1 MLIIPLHKA
10 ISRQNFPLV
19 TLMLVLLNGVVFVVF
34 QGGDNQVMRE
44 AATFYHNSG
53 LEEREWNWLDE
64 FVPGY
69 ETDFRKRMERLDQ
82 AAKAEEGGAQ
92 RIALARSQLVASHPD
107 FLAALRSGDIID
119 PDGERYADWQSK
131 RAEFERLM
139 DQSVTR
145 RYMLHYD
152 QLEPVNVVTHMFLH
166 GGIGH
171 LVGNMVFLLL
181 LGVLVEGALGAGL
194 FLIAYLIAG
203 VGGSALSLAVHWGTP
218 TGMLGASG
226 AIAGLMGLFTVLY
239 GRLRVRFFYW
249 VWVYFD
255 YVRAPAIVLLP
266 VWLGW
271 ELLQFLTAEGSN
283 VAYEAHAGGIVTG
296 ALIAA
301 GVRALGWQRDEF
313 LKEESRRED
322 DREAL
327 EAAQQDL
334 AALNVARAKH
344 RLRPLL
350 ERNPDDPGLL
360 RSWYHACKIQ
370 KDDPDLH
377 DAARRVLALPGET
390 AQERALVIET
400 FVDYRQRTN
409 PKLSASQAA
418 DLCCRL
424 LRWEAL
430 EEGRLLLDRLMR
442 LNQPPEALPRACLL
456 AAQQLRRQGQAEA
469 AQPYMDAVQAL
480 TSDPAL
486 MRALRQLQS

>member
-10 ISRQNFPLV
+10 ISRQNFPLL
-19 TLMLVLLNGVVFVVF
+19 TLLLVLLNGVVFVVF
-34 QGGDNQVMRE
+34 QGGDTQMMRE
-44 AATFYHNSG
+44 AATYYHNSG
-53 LEEREWNWLDE
+53 LEEREWNWLDD

-69 ETDFRKRMERLDQ
+69 ETAFRKRMERLDK
-82 AAKAEEGGAQ
+82 AANAQEGEIQ
-92 RIALARSQLVASHPD
+92 RIALARSQLVAAHPD
-107 FLAALRSGDIID
+107 FLAALRSGDIIAPGSD
-119 PDGERYADWQSK
+119 RYAEWQSK
-131 RAEFERLM
+131 RAKFERLM

-166 GGIGH
+166 GGMGH
-171 LVGNMVFLLL
+171 LVGNMLFLLL
-181 LGVLVEGALGAGL
+181 LGVLVEGALGPVL

-249 VWVYFD
+249 AWVYFD

-313 LKEESRRED
+313 LKDESRRED

-350 ERNPDDPGLL
+350 DRNPEDPGVL
-360 RSWYHACKIQ
+360 RSWYHTCKIR
-370 KDDPDLH
+370 KEDPDLD

-390 AQERALVIET
+390 AQERELVIET
-400 FVDYRQRTN
+400 FADYRQRTN
-409 PKLSASQAA
+409 PKLSAGQAT

-442 LNQPPEALPRACLL
+442 LKHPPEGLPRACLL
-456 AAQQLRRQGQAEA
+456 AAQQLRRQGQPEA

-486 MRALRQLQS
+486 MRALRQIQD